1 MSVFSPASQASPA
14 GRVGSSPA
22 YTRPCIGGCLQASG
36 LRLPPTCHPRKVEGS
51 YLLCVPAGASLP
63 SLRGRLTVT
72 GARAGNTSC
81 TQPRPSLPAVY
92 PWKPMPTPLAVRL
105 GQLSLLCMGLPG
117 TLLLWCLNE
126 EIGALVYMS
135 RVGMASTIGPLGP
148 DP

>member
-1 MSVFSPASQASPA
+1 M
-14 GRVGSSPA
+14 
-22 YTRPCIGGCLQASG
+22 
-36 LRLPPTCHPRKVEGS
+36 
-51 YLLCVPAGASLP
+51 PAGASLP

-81 TQPRPSLPAVY
+81 TQPRPSLPAVD

-135 RVGMASTIGPLGP
+135 TWVGMASTIGPLGP